1 VDGDTATA
9 DGSIA
14 SVLDAIPRLFRDYKT
29 LEAFLRTNLGEW
41 LNNISNADKGLYI
54 VALDLDKWAE
64 KQDGGKRLV
73 ARLAATFP
81 DDAGV
86 KAMVTSLGINIADY
100 PPKYAEFAGLTALA
114 ADPVGK
120 QALVPY
126 KLDLKQLCLIAIRI
140 GGWKYLH
147 DQVDFMRNSVVDPLD
162 KIRTGPPDPN
172 DLMNVLTIGGTLAK
186 VVSAVTGKVD
196 EMTLDADD
204 VAWIDDNLL
213 PAQEGLT
220 QASGSWPAKDKL
232 APVVTDL
239 SFITKEEL
247 AVLNSNIKT
256 MAATIDS
263 LNLPAKLDA
272 LTATIGSTPNAAQTA
287 TEIASV
293 NTSVNTVVGLV
304 IAHDRWQLVKDG
316 FSGLLMALGSLDDA
330 RNAWGRIARKI
341 EKIVDKPD
349 DLLAAQAD
357 LVKALEGTDLPTLQR
372 AIIALNAVVNNRFYA
387 IDKDLLIAAGDLGK
401 IGGGLQDVLETL
413 DG

>member
-1 VDGDTATA
+1 VTVDAAIAA
-9 DGSIA
+9 DP
-14 SVLDAIPRLFRDYKT
+14 LLAIPDALLRSFSTYDA
-29 LEAFLRTNLGEW
+29 LEAFFRANLGVW
-41 LNNISNADKGLYI
+41 LNQVTDRTKGLEM
-54 VALDLDKWAE
+54 VAFDVMGWAE
-64 KQDGGKRLV
+64 KRGADRKLV

-81 DDAGV
+81 SDSGV
-86 KAMVTSLGINIADY
+86 AAMVTSLGINIADF
-100 PPKYAEFAGLTALA
+100 PPVQAEFTGLTALA

-162 KIRTGPPDPN
+162 KIRTGPADPN

-186 VVSAVTGKVD
+186 VVSAVTGKVA
-196 EMTLDADD
+196 EMALDDDD

-213 PAQEGLT
+213 PAQDGLT
-220 QASGSWPAKDKL
+220 QASSSWPAKDKL

-247 AVLNSNIKT
+247 AMLNSNIKT
-256 MAATIDS
+256 MAVTIDS

-272 LTATIGSTPNAAQTA
+272 LTVTVTGTPNAAQTA

-293 NTSVNTVVGLV
+293 NASVSTVVGLV

-316 FSGLLMALGSLDDA
+316 FSGMLMALGSHDDA

-341 EKIVDKPD
+341 DKIVDKPD
-349 DLLAAQAD
+349 DLLATQAD
-357 LVKALEGTDLPTLQR
+357 LVTALAGTDLPTLQR
-372 AIIALNAVVNNRFYA
+372 AIIALNAVINNRFFA

-401 IGGGLQDVLETL
+401 IGGVLQDVLETL